1 MTTVQVTSEINLDLD
16 KVLDGVSKL
25 ETPELERFL
34 SEVGTLLARRKAP
47 HLPQREAE
55 LLQAINHGLPA
66 DLQQRYNELSAKL
79 QAETITPPEH
89 QELLSLI
96 AQIEQTDAARMQHL
110 IELAQLRH
118 VSLDGLLNQLG
129 IHTPSPHG

>member
-89 QELLSLI
+89 QELLGLI
-96 AQIEQTDAARMQHL
+96 DQIEQTDAARMQHL

-118 VSLDGLLNQLG
+118 VSLDGLLN
-129 IHTPSPHG
+129 